1 MQLEMETGSMISEQ
15 KSEHT
20 TNTAPGRFPSWLKRP
35 IAYCGR
41 QKDVLDKIHSSGLHT
56 VCVEA
61 RCPNRS
67 ECYNKGTATFLI
79 LGTTCT
85 RFCTFCSV
93 NHGIPGPPD
102 PDEPGKLVS
111 AVSSL
116 KLRHVVITSV
126 TRDDLPDGGASMYA
140 DIITRLKKEI
150 PGITVEVLIPD
161 FKGDKDALLTV
172 FEAKPDIFNHN
183 VETVPRL
190 YNQIRPQAI
199 YQRSLD
205 VLKYASEYGLV
216 VKSGIM
222 AGLGEQDEEV
232 FGVMQN
238 LLDHGCSIMTIGQYL
253 RPSRSQ
259 TPVVAH
265 ISPDKFSEYEKKGID
280 LGFRTVFAGPYVRS
294 SYMAEQILN
303 RTKSGC
309 S

>member
-1 MQLEMETGSMISEQ
+1 MISEQ

-35 IAYCGR
+35 IAHCGK
-41 QKDVLDKIHSSGLHT
+41 QKDVLEKIHNSGLHT

-67 ECYNKGTATFLI
+67 ECYNLGTATFLI

-126 TRDDLPDGGASMYA
+126 TRDDLPDGGASVYA

-265 ISPDKFSEYEKKGID
+265 VSPDKFSEYEKKGID

>member
-1 MQLEMETGSMISEQ
+1 MQLEMETGSMISEH

-20 TNTAPGRFPSWLKRP
+20 TNAAPGRFPSWLKRP
-35 IAYCGR
+35 IAYSGK
-41 QKDVLDKIHSSGLHT
+41 QKEVLDKIHSSGLHT

-79 LGTTCT
+79 LGATCT

-93 NHGIPGPPD
+93 DHGTPGPPD

-111 AVSSL
+111 AVISL
-116 KLRHVVITSV
+116 KLKHVVITSV
-126 TRDDLPDGGASMYA
+126 TRDDLPDGGASVYA
-140 DIITRLKKEI
+140 DIITLLKKEI

-161 FKGDKDALLTV
+161 FKGDKDALITV
-172 FEAKPDIFNHN
+172 FKTKPDIFNHN
-183 VETVPRL
+183 IETVPRL
-190 YNQIRPQAI
+190 YEQIRPQAI

-205 VLKYASEYGLV
+205 VLKRASEYGLV

-222 AGLGEQDEEV
+222 AGLGERDDEV
-232 FGVMQN
+232 FGVMQD

-253 RPSRSQ
+253 RPSRNQ

-265 ISPDKFSEYEKKGID
+265 ISPEKFNEYEKKGID

-294 SYMAEQILN
+294 SYMAEQLLN
-303 RTKSGC
+303 KNGSGC
-309 S
+309 C